1 MEVYVSENLL
11 TNVDDSYIKY
21 ASSCTKEFQ
30 KKYPYDN
37 NLEEINSSYT
47 DEYIEVLF
55 YNHSAS
61 ILSAELIVVTNY
73 RIFSFDS
80 MDNFKSMNLNSAHHN
95 FMNQLK
101 TVGRK
106 KYWIEVQST
115 NNAWYIFKSRE
126 SSDQYFVTQNNILYN
141 RIMELNKRLVE
152 ANNKAIKLNSSSDSI
167 KPNSSSDSIKN
178 NCSVFVGP
186 MTDKYEYDCMVFT
199 QAENINWMSN
209 NGDFNRAME
218 KIIQN
223 FNSVVGKDQC
233 IFNFRYT
240 TQNMGD
246 TYSVNAVGDRCNLKK
261 IKDSNS

>member
-101 TVGRK
+101 TMDKK

-115 NNAWYIFKSRE
+115 NNACYIFKSRE

-141 RIMELNKRLVE
+141 RIMELNQRLVE
-152 ANNKAIKLNSSSDSI
+152 AHNKAIKQ
-167 KPNSSSDSIKN
+167 NSSSDSIKN

-218 KIIQN
+218 KIIKN